1 VLVGIAVKSLPELLE
16 LLVFPV
22 VQKRLNLPVLQG
34 ERAETAA
41 KTICSNIRE
50 GERTKLKSSLD
61 AAVSDPAN
69 MGKHLGTVCTTVLD
83 VMMKSYP
90 ELLELL
96 VLPLAIQRMKIPAAQ
111 SGRAQA
117 MAKAISTNT
126 TDHEKTQLRG
136 SLSGVMTDPSDL
148 EKKLKGMWSV
158 LVGIAMKSFPELLEV
173 LVLPVVQ
180 QKLNLPVLQ
189 GERAR
194 LCAVTISGNIKEP
207 EKTDLKTC
215 LESAMSD
222 PSKIDKQ
229 VEKVCGV
236 LLGVAMQSVPE
247 LLELLVLP
255 MVQKQLDVPVQQGE
269 RAKVCAV
276 TISENLGV
284 GEIEKLKECG
294 SAAVKNPAKLELEL
308 GKAGC
313 IVLDVVMKSFPE
325 LLELLVLPLVL
336 QRLNVPMLQDE
347 RAQTVVLMLSRNVLE
362 DEKTKLKDG
371 FMAEEL
377 GQVGVVLVDVLMRS
391 LPELLELLVLP
402 IAQKRMNIP
411 VLQDARAQTIAKT
424 IGSNIRDREVKRL
437 RNSFESA
444 LSKSKTSDPSNLEE
458 ELGRVSCV
466 FVGIA
471 MQSFA
476 ELLELLV
483 LPVLQ
488 QRQQRLNCTLLQ
500 DYQAVALTINS
511 CIRPDEKAQLR
522 KSLERAM
529 LDCSNVE
536 EELGN
541 VMSMSAVSGM
551 FSKR

>member
-1 VLVGIAVKSLPELLE
+1 
-16 LLVFPV
+16 
-22 VQKRLNLPVLQG
+22 
-34 ERAETAA
+34 
-41 KTICSNIRE
+41 
-50 GERTKLKSSLD
+50 
-61 AAVSDPAN
+61 
-69 MGKHLGTVCTTVLD
+69 
-83 VMMKSYP
+83 
-90 ELLELL
+90 
-96 VLPLAIQRMKIPAAQ
+96 
-111 SGRAQA
+111 
-117 MAKAISTNT
+117 
-126 TDHEKTQLRG
+126 
-136 SLSGVMTDPSDL
+136 
-148 EKKLKGMWSV
+148 
-158 LVGIAMKSFPELLEV
+158 
-173 LVLPVVQ
+173 
-180 QKLNLPVLQ
+180 
-189 GERAR
+189 
-194 LCAVTISGNIKEP
+194 
-207 EKTDLKTC
+207 
-215 LESAMSD
+215 
-222 PSKIDKQ
+222 
-229 VEKVCGV
+229 
-236 LLGVAMQSVPE
+236 
-247 LLELLVLP
+247 
-255 MVQKQLDVPVQQGE
+255 
-269 RAKVCAV
+269 
-276 TISENLGV
+276 
-284 GEIEKLKECG
+284 
-294 SAAVKNPAKLELEL
+294 
-308 GKAGC
+308 
-313 IVLDVVMKSFPE
+313 
-325 LLELLVLPLVL
+325 
-336 QRLNVPMLQDE
+336 
-347 RAQTVVLMLSRNVLE
+347 MLSRNVLE